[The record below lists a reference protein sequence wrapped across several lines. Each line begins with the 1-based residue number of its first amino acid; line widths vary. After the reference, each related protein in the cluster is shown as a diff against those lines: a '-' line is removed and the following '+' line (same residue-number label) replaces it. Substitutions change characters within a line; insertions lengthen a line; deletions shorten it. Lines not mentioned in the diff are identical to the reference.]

1 MLTSNLCGYS
11 AAYIFVKG
19 KITVQI
25 TNANNQEDWK
35 LAFKNNAPLSTCISK
50 PSNTFI
56 ENAKDLDIAMP
67 INNLLEYSD
76 TFSLTSGS
84 FTDYYRDE
92 MNDGRNEK
100 NAAGDCTINN
110 IKKRTNWSFKYKTK
124 IIEKTLINNNTQN
137 ARVVVPLKCLIM
149 NKITRALRWW

>member
-1 MLTSNLCGYS
+1 
-11 AAYIFVKG
+11 
-19 KITVQI
+19 
-25 TNANNQEDWK
+25 
-35 LAFKNNAPLSTCISK
+35 
-50 PSNTFI
+50 
-56 ENAKDLDIAMP
+56 MP

-124 IIEKTLINNNTQN
+124 IIEKTLINNKTQN
-137 ARVVVPLKCLIM
+137 ARVAVPLKCLII